1 MHIITEQYLVREWNI
16 LKSHCKGNRI
26 AMDKCYVMRLIDYA
40 IMKTE
45 EVEKLKVQIKEATY
59 DDAAGGME

>member
-16 LKSHCKGNRI
+16 LKNHCKGNRI
-26 AMDKCYVMRLIDYA
+26 VMNKCYIMRLIDYA

-45 EVEKLKVQIKEATY
+45 EVKRLKVQLKEATY
-59 DDAAGGME
+59 DGVAGD